1 VAEAEKRAEK
11 EPSAEEAAE
20 QLRAIK
26 VADLIVQ
33 AASGLVSLG
42 FVRLAGEQRDIAQAR
57 LAIDSLRALEPV
69 VREQVSVELAEDL
82 QRAIMSLQLAFAEA
96 VDAKPKPDS
105 SAEPEPEPEPE
116 SDASPADDDASS
128 GE

>member
-1 VAEAEKRAEK
+1 VAEAEKQSEK
-11 EPSAEEAAE
+11 GPSAEEAAE

-69 VREQVSVELAEDL
+69 VREQVSAELAEDL

-96 VDAKPKPDS
+96 VNAKTTPDS
-105 SAEPEPEPEPE
+105 SAAPEPEAD
-116 SDASPADDDASS
+116 SDASPAVDSAAPD
-128 GE
+128 E

>member
-1 VAEAEKRAEK
+1 MAEAEKRTEK

-57 LAIDSLRALEPV
+57 LAIDSVRALEPV

-96 VDAKPKPDS
+96 VDAKPKSDS
-105 SAEPEPEPEPE
+105 SAAPEPEPE
-116 SDASPADDDASS
+116 SDASPAVDGASS